1 MTLSCP
7 IVGSHFYPPAKLLLS
22 NIPLYFPLG
31 LRPEPL
37 NPYDPNATEVWLNP
51 LDLPLSLAENSDFIQ
66 ALAGFGLDLPELL
79 DSGPRKLGHLAAK
92 PPKGTSPT
100 APYQYV
106 GATHQLIKDTITNAI
121 DRGQVYSQDPT
132 PSTEPWLLDDDSGV
146 LWGAAT
152 FSLGDSQTWIAV
164 LDL

>member
-22 NIPLYFPLG
+22 NIPLSFPLG

-51 LDLPLSLAENSDFIQ
+51 LDLPLNLAENSDFIQ

-79 DSGPRKLGHLAAK
+79 ASGPRKLGHLAAK

-100 APYQYV
+100 APYTYV
-106 GATHQLIKDTITNAI
+106 GATHQPIKDAHSKAAGTTLRTRNL
-121 DRGQVYSQDPT
+121 QDP
-132 PSTEPWLLDDDSGV
+132 WVDDSGV
-146 LWGAAT
+146 LWHLAS
-152 FSLGDSQTWIAV
+152 FSLGDSQTWIAI